1 MLLQG
6 IFPAITTPFYAGGA
20 LYLKKLEHNVERYS
34 RTPIA
39 GMVVLGS
46 TGEAVMLSDAEQ
58 HEVLRV
64 AAATAAVDKVL
75 VAGTGRESVSETL
88 ALTEYAA
95 TLGYDCAL
103 VRTPHFYRPQMHPK
117 NILAFYRSVADRSP
131 LPVLL
136 YNVPVFTAYDLPAE
150 IIIELAAHPNIIGLK
165 ESSGN
170 IEKIQGIMAGT
181 AEIKRTVPVTE
192 IFEAVTGR
200 MLAAAPVAAEGSLVN
215 IANSGAV
222 ATMAAPPRKT
232 RTRQVSFQVLTG
244 QAQTLHQSL
253 VAGAVGGVLAFAA
266 AAPTACF
273 EIFTAWKEE
282 DAGLAAGKQT
292 RIAAAAKSI
301 CGEWGISALKYA
313 ADLNGYY
320 GGPARLPLLPPTGE
334 MKTKIENLMRDIPN

>member
-6 IFPAITTPFYAGGA
+6 IFPAITTPFYADSS

-58 HEVLRV
+58 REVLRV
-64 AAATAAVDKVL
+64 AAETAAAHKVM

-88 ALTEYAA
+88 ALSEYAA

-136 YNVPVFTAYDLPAE
+136 YNVPVFTAYDLSAE
-150 IIIELAAHPNIIGLK
+150 VIIELAAHPNIIGLK

-170 IEKIQGIMAGT
+170 IAKIKAIIVGT
-181 AEIKRTVPVTE
+181 TEIKRTAPVTE

-200 MLAAAPVAAEGSLVN
+200 MLVAASAPGEGSLVN

-222 ATMAAPPRKT
+222 AGVGVETRAAPPRKT
-232 RTRQVSFQVLTG
+232 RTRQVSFQILTG
-244 QAQTLHQSL
+244 QAQTLHESL
-253 VAGAVGGVLAFAA
+253 IAGASGAVLAFAA

-282 DAGLAAGKQT
+282 DATLAASKQA
-292 RIAAAAKSI
+292 RIAAAAK
-301 CGEWGISALKYA
+301 KYA
-313 ADLNGYY
+313 VSGESRRSSMRPISTDIMAARQDFRCFH
-320 GGPARLPLLPPTGE
+320 PAAR
-334 MKTKIENLMRDIPN
+334 

>member
-6 IFPAITTPFYAGGA
+6 IFPAIPTPFYAGGS
-20 LYLKKLEHNVERYS
+20 LYLNKLEHNVERYS
-34 RTPIA
+34 RTPIS

-58 HEVLRV
+58 REVLRV
-64 AAATAAVDKVL
+64 AGETAAAHKVM

-103 VRTPHFYRPQMHPK
+103 VRTPHFYRPQMQPK

-136 YNVPVFTAYDLPAE
+136 YNVPVFTAYDLPVE
-150 IIIELAAHPNIIGLK
+150 VIIELAAHPNIIGLK

-170 IEKIQGIMAGT
+170 MAKIKTIIAGT
-181 AEIKRTVPVTE
+181 AEIKRTVQVTE

-200 MLAAAPVAAEGSLVN
+200 MLAAAPVPAEGSLVN

-222 ATMAAPPRKT
+222 AVVVAPPRKT

-244 QAQTLHQSL
+244 QAQTLHESL
-253 VAGAVGGVLAFAA
+253 EAGASGAVLAFAA

-273 EIFTAWKEE
+273 EIFTAWKED
-282 DAGLAAGKQT
+282 DAGLAASKQT
-292 RIAAAAKSI
+292 RIDAAAKKI
-301 CGEWGISALKYA
+301 CGEWGISALKFA

-320 GGPARLPLLPPTGE
+320 GGPARLPLLPPTGK
-334 MKTKIENLMRDIPN
+334 MKTEIEDLMRDIPN